1 MNEPSPVTT
10 AVDVFNAWWPWCQA
24 VALVGVFGL
33 MTLVG
38 VKL

>member
-1 MNEPSPVTT
+1 MTEPTPVL
-10 AVDVFNAWWPWCQA
+10 AVDLFNAWWPWCQA
-24 VALVGVFGL
+24 VALIGVYAV